1 MEILRAML
9 EKGQIRPVIDR
20 RYGLDQVPA
29 AMQYLE
35 AGHAHGKVV
44 IDLAASAAP

>member
-20 RYGLDQVPA
+20 RYTLAQVPE
-29 AMQYLE
+29 AMRYLE
-35 AGHAHGKVV
+35 TGHAHGKVV
-44 IDLAASAAP
+44 IDVTAPGAP